1 MPVPTVKLPTSGHEL
16 PRLAFGTGT
25 ALYNSAASKQVTMA
39 LNAGFRFV
47 DGAEAYAN
55 EESAGEGIATFL
67 KSSGLKRSDI
77 YVLTK
82 VGRDGMKDLQS
93 AVKQEMQ
100 KLQVDYLD
108 SYLLHLPPRGK
119 DGLPTNVEAWKEL
132 EKIKA
137 AGLTKSI
144 GVSNWLASDIQQL
157 LDAGLSVPDI
167 NQIEFHP
174 YCYNH
179 HEYIQ
184 LLALQKKH
192 GIVTMT
198 YSALAPFYK
207 DALPEDGPLSK
218 ALKEIAAKNHNR
230 TEPSV
235 LLRWALQRSEGIITT
250 TTSKESRAKEY
261 LDQMDTNNDA
271 QLKLSEDELKQIDHA
286 GKQHGVEKYYMAPFL
301 KP

>member
-1 MPVPTVKLPTSGHEL
+1 MPVPTVRLSSGVEL

-25 ALYNSAASKQVTMA
+25 ALYNSTVTKQVVMA
-39 LNAGFRFV
+39 LESGFRFV
-47 DGAEAYAN
+47 DGAQVYAN
-55 EESAGEGIATFL
+55 EESAGDGIETFL
-67 KSSGLKRSDI
+67 KSTGLKRTDL

-82 VGRDGMKDLQS
+82 VGKAGMLDLQS
-93 AVKQEMQ
+93 AVKEEMR
-100 KLQVDYLD
+100 KLKVEYLD
-108 SYLLHLPPRGK
+108 SYLLHFPPRGK
-119 DGLPTNVEAWKEL
+119 DGLPSNVDAWKEL
-132 EKIKA
+132 EKIKQ
-137 AGLTKSI
+137 AGLAKSI

-157 LDAGLSVPDI
+157 LDAGSSVPDI

-174 YCYNH
+174 YCYSH
-179 HEYIQ
+179 EEYIK

-207 DALPEDGPLSK
+207 NALPEDGPLNK
-218 ALKEIAAKNHNR
+218 ALTAIAGKNDKR
-230 TEPSV
+230 TPANV

-261 LDQMDTNNDA
+261 LDQLDTCNDS
-271 QLKLSEDELKQIDHA
+271 QLTLTEDELKQIDQA
-286 GKQHGVEKYYMAPFL
+286 GKEHGAEKFYMAPYL

>member
-1 MPVPTVKLPTSGHEL
+1 MPIPTVRLPSGVEL

-25 ALYNSAASKQVTMA
+25 ALYQSAAAKQVTMA

-47 DGAEAYAN
+47 DGAEVYAN
-55 EESAGEGIATFL
+55 EESAGEGIQAFL
-67 KSSGLKRSDI
+67 KSSGLKREDI

-82 VGRDGMKDLQS
+82 VGKDGMKDLQS
-93 AVKQEMQ
+93 AVKEEMR

-108 SYLLHLPPRGK
+108 SYLLHFPPRGK
-119 DGLPTNVEAWKEL
+119 DGLPSNVDAWRQL

-174 YCYNH
+174 YLYANA
-179 HEYIQ
+179 EYTK

-198 YSALAPFYK
+198 YAALAPFYK
-207 DALPEDGPLSK
+207 STLPEDGPLHK
-218 ALKEIAAKNHNR
+218 ALTAIAAKNDQR
-230 TEPSV
+230 TTAAV

-250 TTSKESRAKEY
+250 TTSKESRANEL
-261 LDQMDTNNDA
+261 LDQLDSNNDA
-271 QLKLSEDELKQIDHA
+271 QLHLDEDELKQIDQA
-286 GKQHGVEKYYMAPFL
+286 GKEHGYEKYYMAPFMQ
-301 KP
+301 P